1 LVGVIKEYLKGLL
14 IGFSLRIKNA
24 DAVLPHAV
32 RPLSRKSW
40 QWRGYYTPICL
51 PNHSPSDGK

>member
-1 LVGVIKEYLKGLL
+1 VIKEYLKGLL

-32 RPLSRKSW
+32 RPLSGKCW
-40 QWRGYYTPICL
+40 QWRGYYTLICL